1 MINFH
6 ALGRL
11 ANEVTTATTKSGKTM
26 AKFLLAVPRPYNSKR
41 PEGAQ
46 DADFINCIAFSGT
59 AEFIQ
64 RNFHKGSR
72 AHITGSIRTDR
83 YEKDGKNKYSTPYV
97 LIENI
102 DIIDFKSKDVAATQ
116 PTTTASSSNQ
126 DDWGEDIPF

>member
-1 MINFH
+1 MVNFN

-11 ANEVTTATTKSGKTM
+11 ANEVAVSTTKSGKTM

-46 DADFINCIAFSGT
+46 DADFVNCVVFGST
-59 AEFIQ
+59 ADFVQ

-72 AHITGSIRTDR
+72 AHVAGSIRTDK

-97 LIENI
+97 LIESI

-116 PTTTASSSNQ
+116 PTTASSSNG